1 MSLESRIAV
10 NSDVYDMENG
20 QSMNV
25 AQTMNVAGTQGS
37 LIMNTLDQ
45 RDLSNDVMARRL
57 KNRERQRRYRAR
69 KRLEADM
76 KKSSV
81 LNHSTTPQG
90 DLQPNGS
97 LSNGVGRVYCKRD
110 WKKDARRAT
119 KSRDQECALNGF
131 VKPFTLTT
139 KSQSIFPSEN
149 KAVAQAPVEWES
161 GPSLSLVNFE
171 RNEAKV
177 GRRDWKADA
186 RKMKS

>member
-1 MSLESRIAV
+1 
-10 NSDVYDMENG
+10 MENG
-20 QSMNV
+20 QSV
-25 AQTMNVAGTQGS
+25 VGAEGS

-45 RDLSNDVMARRL
+45 RHLSNDIMARRL
-57 KNRERQRRYRAR
+57 KNRERQRRYQAR

-81 LNHSTTPQG
+81 LNHPTTEQG
-90 DLQPNGS
+90 DLQLNGS
-97 LSNGVGRVYCKRD
+97 LSKSVACVYCKRD

-131 VKPFTLTT
+131 VKPFLLTT
-139 KSQSIFPSEN
+139 ESQSIFPSEN

-161 GPSLSLVNFE
+161 RPSLSPVNFE
-171 RNEAKV
+171 TNETKV

>member
-1 MSLESRIAV
+1 
-10 NSDVYDMENG
+10 MENG
-20 QSMNV
+20 RS
-25 AQTMNVAGTQGS
+25 MNVAGTQGS

-81 LNHSTTPQG
+81 LNHSTTQQG
-90 DLQPNGS
+90 DLQLNGS
-97 LSNGVGRVYCKRD
+97 LSNGVARVYCKRD

-139 KSQSIFPSEN
+139 ESQSVFPSEN
-149 KAVAQAPVEWES
+149 KAVAQTPVEWES
-161 GPSLSLVNFE
+161 LSLANFE
-171 RNEAKV
+171 TNETKV

-186 RKMKS
+186 RKMKSYRGYYQND